1 MRLSVSPIAIRLNT
15 VRTESVRNC
24 RIGFR
29 LFVLRGM
36 IAQSLLG
43 RIILSPRAREI
54 GLRILAILFI
64 FSLFL
69 GGVQLRR
76 FIGQN
81 TRHVRYQHDIVNAF
95 YWGQETLK
103 EARRL
108 SPNAASDDSWT
119 SFFRGYL
126 ALYDRVK
133 EEAYENDYHLDYPPL
148 RLLTMAVWSKQ
159 VRHGFPW
166 VDNEHPKLVNPLLK
180 INLLCEL
187 ISAVAIF
194 FLVRLCVRRSL
205 LACSTWPGWLSRD
218 HRATICGL
226 AAASVA
232 WLEPSMVLNAHG
244 WPQWDVWI
252 LPFYVFAALAALKNR
267 WFWCGCLLAL
277 GAMFKGQLLFVAP
290 LFLIW
295 PLWQK
300 RWMNALRALSGL
312 VAIAALIVSPWLL
325 RTPGAWVAF
334 VAVATI
340 GLLLAMRYKL
350 PYRGTWL
357 AGILGVAAFLIGA
370 VGGGSFAWFEIG
382 FLYGTKHYPYLFI
395 SSCYNLASLL
405 AGAGWSLK
413 DDLLSVHIGQ
423 VYFHLTLQWALRLL
437 FLTTV
442 VLCARG
448 AARHVRNRD
457 PRVLIAITAP
467 WLLMFALLG
476 QMHERYLVWGAVVSA
491 VALGV
496 SVRLSI
502 IHFIISAASTA
513 MIVHV
518 MLVDKKLDATLRAID
533 VLHNIRPYASVVML
547 VCVAF
552 YFWDAL
558 GLRIPAFRR
567 APVKTATSPSLSLGA
582 EPEEA

>member
-1 MRLSVSPIAIRLNT
+1 
-15 VRTESVRNC
+15 
-24 RIGFR
+24 
-29 LFVLRGM
+29 M
-36 IAQSLLG
+36 IAQSWC
-43 RIILSPRAREI
+43 RTILSPRGREVA
-54 GLRILAILFI
+54 LRVLAILFI

-108 SPNAASDDSWT
+108 SPPGARSDSWAG
-119 SFFRGYL
+119 FFRGYL

-133 EEAYENDYHLDYPPL
+133 EDAYDDDYGLDYPPL
-148 RLLTMAVWSKQ
+148 RLLTMAIWSKQ
-159 VRHGFPW
+159 VRDGFPW

-180 INLLCEL
+180 INLFCEL
-187 ISAVAIF
+187 VSAVAVF
-194 FLVRLCVRRSL
+194 FLVRLCVWRS
-205 LACSTWPGWLSRD
+205 SYGHSRWPAWLSRE

-232 WLEPSMVLNAHG
+232 WLEPSMILNAHG

-252 LPFYVFAALAALKNR
+252 LPFYAFAALAALKNR

-290 LFLIW
+290 LFFIW

-300 RWMNALRALSGL
+300 RWINALGALAGFM
-312 VAIAALIVSPWLL
+312 ATAALIVSPWLL
-325 RTPGAWVAF
+325 RTSEAWIAF
-334 VAVATI
+334 AAVAVISLVVAI
-340 GLLLAMRYKL
+340 RFKL
-350 PYRGTWL
+350 PRRGPWL
-357 AGILGVAAFLIGA
+357 AGILGTAAFVVGA
-370 VGGGSFAWFEIG
+370 FAGGSFAWFEIG

-413 DDLLSVHIGQ
+413 DDLLSLHLGSVH
-423 VYFHLTLQWALRLL
+423 FHLTLQWTLRLL
-437 FLTTV
+437 FLGTV
-442 VLCARG
+442 VLCAHG
-448 AARHVRNRD
+448 AARHLRNRD

-476 QMHERYLVWGAVVSA
+476 QMHERYLVWGAVLSA

-496 SVRLSI
+496 SVRLSM

-533 VLHNIRPYASVVML
+533 VLHDLRPYASVL
-547 VCVAF
+547 VLGCVAV
-552 YFWDAL
+552 YFWDAV
-558 GLRIPAFRR
+558 GLRIAVFRR
-567 APVKTATSPSLSLGA
+567 TAVKTATTPSLSLGA